1 MHMQY
6 VVIIIILVIET
17 CSYESQDVLIISVAI
32 LLALSLVPVFEMKCQ
47 LWNAVSVQS
56 FQTTSTDFLVYS
68 WYVVLD
74 KVNLSVC
81 LSVWGGPESLGIFVL
96 SP

>member
-47 LWNAVSVQS
+47 L
-56 FQTTSTDFLVYS
+56 
-68 WYVVLD
+68 
-74 KVNLSVC
+74 
-81 LSVWGGPESLGIFVL
+81 
-96 SP
+96 